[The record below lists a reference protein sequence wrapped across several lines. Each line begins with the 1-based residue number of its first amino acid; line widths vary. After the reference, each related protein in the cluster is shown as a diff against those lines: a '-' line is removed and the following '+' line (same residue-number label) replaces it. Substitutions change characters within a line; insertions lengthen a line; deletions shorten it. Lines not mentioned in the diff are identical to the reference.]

1 MKCKNKHLKG
11 EEKKNISS
19 GLSLPL
25 LTQPN
30 KPSEMLLLIMY
41 MLLALERL
49 AIYFETNYYGD
60 VIQNLFVVPLDV
72 NFYNKFSVT
81 QPGLGFTGL

>member
-1 MKCKNKHLKG
+1 
-11 EEKKNISS
+11 
-19 GLSLPL
+19 
-25 LTQPN
+25 
-30 KPSEMLLLIMY
+30 MY

-81 QPGLGFTGL
+81 QPRLGFTGLWQFSIFSMGDKFILGLTLYVEQYLSNIDVL